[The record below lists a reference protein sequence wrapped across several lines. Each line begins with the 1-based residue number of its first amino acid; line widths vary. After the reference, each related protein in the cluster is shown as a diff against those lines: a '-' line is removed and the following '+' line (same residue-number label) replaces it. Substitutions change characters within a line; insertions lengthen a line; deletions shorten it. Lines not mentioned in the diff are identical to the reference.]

1 MDIYSRKIV
10 GWAIDKTMTKEL
22 VLSALKMAY
31 KRQNLR
37 KGVIHHSDR
46 GVQYA
51 SYEYQKLPLL
61 EYIEVFYNSK
71 RKRGRKIHVY
81 FLDVVSQLN
90 ATTILTKTV
99 FVSTNINKV
108 S

>member
-51 SYEYQKLPLL
+51 P
-61 EYIEVFYNSK
+61 
-71 RKRGRKIHVY
+71 
-81 FLDVVSQLN
+81 
-90 ATTILTKTV
+90 
-99 FVSTNINKV
+99 TNIKSYHYLNTLRSFIIPSESAVEK
-108 S
+108 SMSIFLT